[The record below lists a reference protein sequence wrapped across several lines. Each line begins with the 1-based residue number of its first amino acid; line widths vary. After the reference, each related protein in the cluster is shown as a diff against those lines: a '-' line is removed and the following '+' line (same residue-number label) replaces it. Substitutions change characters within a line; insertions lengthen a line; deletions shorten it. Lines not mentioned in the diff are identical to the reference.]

1 MLPSYGDLQ
10 VHISPIRTTLQD
22 NPTSPLHSSVSVTSN
37 PAFHTGLMLLSEGLN
52 LAGVY
57 LEVLKISSLHSSEGH
72 PEHVMRRGGHGITTE
87 LCDHLCDPPTLLS
100 LLRNLQCPLSCCVHR
115 ALIGG
120 MKVGRKQTRL
130 M

>member
-1 MLPSYGDLQ
+1 MLLSYGGLQ
-10 VHISPIRTTLQD
+10 VCISPIRTTLQD
-22 NPTSPLHSSVSVTSN
+22 YPTSPLHSSVSVTSN

-52 LAGVY
+52 LAVVY
-57 LEVLKISSLHSSEGH
+57 LEVLKISSEGH

-87 LCDHLCDPPTLLS
+87 LCDHLCELPTLLS
-100 LLRNLQCPLSCCVHR
+100 LLQNLQCPLSCCVHR
-115 ALIGG
+115 VLIGG